1 MVKLNRKKHLV
12 TKVRKEKQANVMK
25 KIITLTLN
33 PALDKSIS
41 VHQLVPEKKL
51 KCTDAKVEPGGG
63 GINVSRA
70 IYKLGGSSEAVYLS
84 GGYTGKQFEE
94 LMVAENIVSV
104 VLPMKGATRE
114 NFVVLDA
121 SANLQ
126 YRFGMEGPEVNEPEW
141 QQALDH
147 IKEQNDVAYIIASGS
162 LPPCV
167 PTDFFGRLAVIAK
180 QKKARL
186 IVDTSGEALQH
197 AVKEGLFLIKPN
209 LGELSNL
216 YGKEKLA
223 KEEILNAARSIISGG
238 GCEVMVVSMG
248 AAGAMLIT
256 LDKQFEV
263 KPPDVTIHSTV
274 GAGDSMVGGMV
285 LALSKDW
292 DLEAVL
298 RYGVAAGTA
307 ATLNR
312 GTELCKKEDTER
324 LFAEMKR

>member
-1 MVKLNRKKHLV
+1 
-12 TKVRKEKQANVMK
+12 MK

-41 VHQLVPEKKL
+41 VPQLVPEKKL
-51 KCTDAKVEPGGG
+51 RCTGSIVEPGGG

-70 IYKLGGSSEAVYLS
+70 IHKLGGSSEAVYLS
-84 GGYTGKQFEE
+84 GGYTGKHFEE
-94 LMVAENIVSV
+94 LMAAEKIVSM

-126 YRFGMEGPEVNEPEW
+126 YRFGMQGPELSEQEW
-141 QQALDH
+141 QQALEY
-147 IKEQNDVAYIIASGS
+147 IKEQNEVAYIVASGS
-162 LPPCV
+162 LPPGV
-167 PTDFFGRLAVIAK
+167 PTDFFGRLAIIAK
-180 QKKARL
+180 QKNARL

-223 KEEILNAARSIISGG
+223 KEEILNAARSIIADG
-238 GCEVMVVSMG
+238 GCEIMVVSMG
-248 AAGAMLIT
+248 SEGAMLIT
-256 LDKQFEV
+256 MDKQLQV

-274 GAGDSMVGGMV
+274 GAGDSMVGAMV

-292 DLEAVL
+292 SLEDVL
-298 RYGVAAGTA
+298 YYGVAAGTA
-307 ATLNR
+307 ATMNQ
-312 GTELCKKEDTER
+312 GTELCKNEDTER
-324 LFAEMKR
+324 LFKQLKQE

>member
-1 MVKLNRKKHLV
+1 M
-12 TKVRKEKQANVMK
+12 E

-41 VHQLVPEKKL
+41 VPQMVPEKKL
-51 KCTDAKVEPGGG
+51 KCSDAKVEPGGG

-70 IYKLGGSSEAVYLS
+70 IHKLGGSTEAVYLS
-84 GGYTGKQFEE
+84 GGFTGKQFET
-94 LMVAENIVSV
+94 LMAAEGIVSI
-104 VLPMKGATRE
+104 VLPMKGDTRE
-114 NFVVLDA
+114 NFVVLDQ
-121 SANLQ
+121 SSNQQ
-126 YRFGMEGPEVNEPEW
+126 YRFGMQGPEVSEAEW
-141 QQALDH
+141 QQALNH
-147 IKEQNDVAYIIASGS
+147 IKKQDELAYIVASGS
-162 LPPCV
+162 LPPGV
-167 PTDFFGRLAVIAK
+167 PVDFFGRLAVIARE
-180 QKKARL
+180 KKAKL

-216 YGKEKLA
+216 YGKEKLG
-223 KEEILNAARSIISGG
+223 KTEILNAARSIITSG
-238 GCEVMVVSMG
+238 GCEVMAVSMG
-248 AAGAMLIT
+248 KEGAMLIT
-256 LDKQFEV
+256 IDQKFEV

-285 LALSKDW
+285 LALSKGW
-292 DLEAVL
+292 PLEDVL

-307 ATLNR
+307 ATLNS

>member
-1 MVKLNRKKHLV
+1 MN
-12 TKVRKEKQANVMK
+12 

-41 VHQLVPEKKL
+41 VPELVPEKKL
-51 KCTDAKVEPGGG
+51 RCTDAKVEPGGG

-70 IYKLGGSSEAVYLS
+70 IHKLGGKSEAVYLS
-84 GGYTGKQFEE
+84 GGYTGKHFEE
-94 LMVAENIVSV
+94 LMTAENIVSV
-104 VLPMKGATRE
+104 ILPMREATRE

-126 YRFGMEGPEVNEPEW
+126 YRFGMQGPELSEPEW

-147 IKEQNDVAYIIASGS
+147 IKEQNEVAYIVASGS
-162 LPPCV
+162 LPPGV
-167 PTDFFGRLAVIAK
+167 PVDFFGRLAVIAK
-180 QKKARL
+180 QKNARL

-223 KEEILNAARSIISGG
+223 KEEVLNAARSIIAGG
-238 GCEVMVVSMG
+238 GCEIMVVSMG
-248 AAGAMLIT
+248 AEGAMLIT
-256 LDKQFEV
+256 IDKQLQV

-274 GAGDSMVGGMV
+274 GAGDSMVGAMV
-285 LALSKDW
+285 LALWNGWS
-292 DLEAVL
+292 LEDVL
-298 RYGVAAGTA
+298 YYGVAAGSA
-307 ATLNR
+307 ATLNA

-324 LFAEMKR
+324 LFKQLKQ

>member
-1 MVKLNRKKHLV
+1 
-12 TKVRKEKQANVMK
+12 MK

-41 VHQLVPEKKL
+41 VPQLVPEKKL
-51 KCTDAKVEPGGG
+51 KATDVKVEPGGG

-70 IYKLGGSSEAVYLS
+70 IHKLGGSSEAIYLS
-84 GGYTGKQFEE
+84 GGYTGKQFEA
-94 LMVAENIVSV
+94 LMDKENIVSV
-104 VLPMKGATRE
+104 ALPMKGATRE
-114 NFVVLDA
+114 NFVVMDA

-126 YRFGMEGPEVNEPEW
+126 YRFGMQGPELSEHEW
-141 QQALDH
+141 QQPLEY
-147 IKEQNDVAYIIASGS
+147 IKNQNDVAYIVASGS
-162 LPPCV
+162 LPPGV

-180 QKKARL
+180 RKNAKL
-186 IVDTSGEALQH
+186 IVDTSGEALQC
-197 AVKEGLFLIKPN
+197 AVKEGLYLIKPN

-223 KEEILNAARSIISGG
+223 KEEILNAARSIITGG

-248 AAGAMLIT
+248 GEGAMLIT
-256 LDKQFEV
+256 LDKQWEV

-274 GAGDSMVGGMV
+274 GAGDSMVGAMV
-285 LALSKDW
+285 LALSNNW
-292 DLEAVL
+292 EMEAVL

-307 ATLNR
+307 ATLNS
-312 GTELCKKEDTER
+312 GTELCKKEDTDR